1 MMTFQTMLQMP
12 FEEAVEKVRSA
23 VQAEGFGVLTTI
35 DIQRTLRE
43 KIGEEMRPYR
53 ILGVCNPPLAHKA
66 LAADP
71 DIGVLLPCNIVVRE
85 EQNGEIAVVFQDPD
99 MFAQM
104 TRSEAIREVAHD
116 AKERLERVQKALR

>member
-1 MMTFQTMLQMP
+1 MMSFQTMLQIP

-23 VQAEGFGVLTTI
+23 VQAEGFGILTTI

-43 KIGEEMRPYR
+43 KIGKEMRPYR

-71 DIGVLLPCNIVVRE
+71 DIGLLLPCNIVVRE
-85 EQNGEIAVVFQDPD
+85 EQNGEIAAVFQDPD

-104 TRSEAIREVAHD
+104 TQSETIREVAHD
-116 AKERLERVQKALR
+116 AKERLERVRKALR

>member
-1 MMTFQTMLQMP
+1 MISFQTMLQIP

-43 KIGEEMRPYR
+43 KIGEEVRPYR

-71 DIGVLLPCNIVVRE
+71 DIGLLLPCNIVVRE

-104 TRSEAIREVAHD
+104 TQSETIREVARD
-116 AKERLERVQKALR
+116 AKERLKRVQEALG